1 MGNQNIKGSQKNKSN
16 IDLSQ
21 EKKSRTNWK
30 AGQYSSSI
38 FLSLTIL

>member
-1 MGNQNIKGSQKNKSN
+1 MGNQNIKGSHKNKSN

-30 AGQYSSSI
+30 AGQYMFCQYSNY
-38 FLSLTIL
+38 